1 MLSAAPY
8 FALPSSCIALDN
20 SNIPG
25 GGRYTACRHSDAFS
39 KRSINHHRRQHPDAF
54 CTSSRVLKFELTT
67 HDLMSHC
74 NPLDFQ
80 CLFPVRHVSMA
91 IATRS
96 PEGFTTLPLQRQAA
110 SRRGSR
116 YSQRC
121 NR

>member
-1 MLSAAPY
+1 MLLHTSPSLQVVSLWIIRIFPAEGDT
-8 FALPSSCIALDN
+8 LPVDIPMRFQSEASIITAVNIPMRFVLVQESLN
-20 SNIPG
+20 SNL
-25 GGRYTACRHSDAFS
+25 
-39 KRSINHHRRQHPDAF
+39 Q
-54 CTSSRVLKFELTT
+54 LTI
-67 HDLMSHC
+67 LCS
-74 NPLDFQ
+74 LDFQ

>member
-25 GGRYTACRHSDAFS
+25 GGRYTAMRFQSEA
-39 KRSINHHRRQHPDAF
+39 SIITAVNIPMRF
-54 CTSSRVLKFELTT
+54 VLVQESLNSNLQLTI
-67 HDLMSHC
+67 LCS
-74 NPLDFQ
+74 LDFQ